1 MENLYSVLE
10 LTKDASSDEIKKSYR
25 NLAKKWH
32 PDRNKETGA
41 EDKFKEINHAYEIL
55 GDETKRKEYDLKN
68 KGESKKGYDSH
79 YDTYSD
85 FDFDFMKYAYY
96 DTQDQVGTN
105 EKYTLNVTLEEIY
118 SGKKTVL
125 FTKNGSVEV
134 DIPKGVTDGYK
145 VKYKGKGNPG
155 SVINGDLIVTFFIKN
170 HHIFERVGKDI
181 HCKLNVNLYTLLLG
195 GDVTITTLSDPL
207 KVNIPENTPNGKKM
221 RLKGKGLP
229 EFVGDGSGDLYFTVS
244 AVLPSNLSQE
254 EKDLFLKLKEIRTI
268 S

>member
-1 MENLYSVLE
+1 MEKSLYSVLD
-10 LTKDASSDEIKKSYR
+10 LTKDASIDDIKKSYR

-32 PDRNKETGA
+32 PDRNNEPGA
-41 EDKFKEINHAYEIL
+41 EDKFKEICQAYEIL
-55 GDETKRKEYDLKN
+55 GDEEKKREYDLSNNPGKT
-68 KGESKKGYDSH
+68 GPYG
-79 YDTYSD
+79 TYQSAEFK
-85 FDFDFMKYAYY
+85 FDFGDFQYFY
-96 DTQDQVGTN
+96 DIQDQVGSN

-118 SGKKTVL
+118 AGKKTVL
-125 FTKNGSVEV
+125 FTKNGSVDV
-134 DIPKGVTDGYK
+134 NIPKGVTDGYK

-155 SVINGDLIVTFFIKN
+155 TVISGDLIVTFFIKN

-181 HCKLNVNLYTLLLG
+181 YCKLNVNLYTLLLG
-195 GDVTITTLSDPL
+195 GEVTITTLSEPL
-207 KVNIPENTPNGKKM
+207 KVSIPENTPNGKKM

-229 EFVGDGSGDLYFTVS
+229 EFVGDGYGDLYFTVN

>member
-1 MENLYSVLE
+1 MKNLYSVLE
-10 LTKDASSDEIKKSYR
+10 LTKDASTDDIKKSYR

-32 PDRNKETGA
+32 PDRNNEAEA
-41 EDKFKEINHAYEIL
+41 EDKFKEINQAYEIL
-55 GDETKRKEYDLKN
+55 GDETKRKEYDLSNSPN
-68 KGESKKGYDSH
+68 KTASH
-79 YDTYSD
+79 STYGKYD
-85 FDFDFMKYAYY
+85 FDVDFANFQYFY
-96 DTQDQVGTN
+96 DMQEQVGSN

-118 SGKKTVL
+118 TGKKTVL
-125 FTKNGSVEV
+125 FTKNGSVDV

-145 VKYKGKGNPG
+145 VKYKGKGNTG

-181 HCKLNVNLYTLLLG
+181 YCKLNVNLYTLLLG
-195 GDVTITTLSDPL
+195 GEVTITTLSDPL
-207 KVNIPENTPNGKKM
+207 KVSIPENTPNGKKM

-229 EFVGDGSGDLYFTVS
+229 EFVGDGNGDLYFTVNV
-244 AVLPSNLSQE
+244 VLPSNLSQE